1 MRTRVGAWGVVAAAV
16 VAGLLFAPVFSLGA
30 LILPLAGV
38 AVVAVLAD
46 ELVTRKPSVATWRP
60 ALVLVAGLVVV
71 FEVVVARGVPGLGDF
86 AVFGDGVL
94 NGWRAALE
102 STWPARPEPRLV
114 LFVPV
119 LVLLACVLGLELLRR
134 NGPLLALLP
143 SAGVL
148 VLAQAFVA
156 MKGADAVAWALAYG
170 AVAGLVLGSAVLSRT
185 TLRATAAAATAVA
198 LVAAG
203 VLLPAL
209 GTPMSLHDEQKPP
222 ELPAALVNPLDEM
235 GGRLA
240 DPEQA
245 VFRVRSQ
252 AEVDRWTLAVF
263 DRFDGVTWYRDNG
276 FRALGAELPA
286 DPAVTVPTRLAHA
299 TIIRDAAAPL
309 WLPTQ
314 SRTAAVT
321 GLAPAVDPETG
332 VLITAA
338 TTGTYELR
346 WRAPQTRPEDY
357 ASYSLD
363 AQSAGLSD
371 VPEGLDA
378 LAKDAVGDAGPSFAS
393 ALVMEKWFQD
403 NYKVAEGDDLP
414 TGRAYP
420 QLLHFLTA
428 AKRGTTEQFASAYV
442 VLARLRG
449 IPARLAVGFRDR
461 GAEALDG
468 DGHRVVRN
476 KDAFAWP
483 EIAVAGV
490 GWVPL
495 DPSGTV
501 AAVKQDAAKPKPP
514 EQQKIPDA
522 SDTIKQ
528 DQVQSTTPALPTP
541 PAPESTDWWLIT
553 AIVLAALLLLAGL
566 AVPLTKVL
574 RRRTRR
580 RGDPRKAVVGAA
592 QEVHD
597 VLREHGLPVTTG
609 MTMREIARETADVLD
624 PRVGHELSEL
634 GGVVDHALWS
644 GRPPDSRHVE
654 RAWQVVGSV
663 RKGVRVLPRKVR
675 LRAAVAPARRR

>member
-1 MRTRVGAWGVVAAAV
+1 MRTRVGAWGVVAAAL
-16 VAGLLFAPVFSLGA
+16 VAGLLFAPVFGLGA
-30 LILPLAGV
+30 LVLPLVCV
-38 AVVAVLAD
+38 AAVAVLAD
-46 ELVTRKPSVATWRP
+46 ELVVRKPSLVAWRP
-60 ALVLVAGLVVV
+60 LFVLLAGLLVV
-71 FEVVVARGVPGLGDF
+71 FEVVVARGLPGLGDLE
-86 AVFGDGVL
+86 VFGDGVL

-114 LFVPV
+114 LFVPL

-134 NGPLLALLP
+134 TGPLLALLP
-143 SAGVL
+143 SAAVL

-156 MKGADAVAWALAYG
+156 MRGADAIAWALAYA
-170 AVAGLVLGSAVLSRT
+170 AVSGLVLGSTVLSRT
-185 TLRATAAAATAVA
+185 TLRATSAAAVVAA
-198 LVAAG
+198 LVAGGA
-203 VLLPAL
+203 LMPAL
-209 GTPMSLHDEQKPP
+209 GTPLSLHDERKPP

-245 VFRVRSQ
+245 VFRVRTQ

-263 DRFDGVTWYRDNG
+263 DRFDGVTWHRDNG

-286 DPAVTVPTRLAHA
+286 DPEITVPTRLAQA
-299 TIIRDAAAPL
+299 TITRDAAAPL

-314 SRTAAVT
+314 QRTAAVH

-332 VLITAA
+332 VLITA
-338 TTGTYELR
+338 TPTGTYDLV
-346 WRAPQTRPEDY
+346 WRAPQTRQEDY
-357 ASYSLD
+357 ASYSL
-363 AQSAGLSD
+363 AARSADLND
-371 VPEGLDA
+371 VPEGLGA
-378 LAKDAVGDAGPSFAS
+378 LAKDAVADGGPSFAS
-393 ALVMEKWFQD
+393 ALAMEKWFQD
-403 NYKVAEGDDLP
+403 NYQVAEGDDLP

-420 QLLHFLTA
+420 QLLHFLTTS
-428 AKRGTTEQFASAYV
+428 KRGTTEQFASAYV
-442 VLARLRG
+442 VLARLQG

-468 DGHRVVRN
+468 DGNRVVRN

-483 EIAVAGV
+483 EIAVAGA

-501 AAVKQDAAKPKPP
+501 AAVKQDTARPKPP
-514 EQQKIPDA
+514 EQQKIPDT

-528 DQVQSTTPALPTP
+528 DEVPPTAPVQPTTPEPEPT
-541 PAPESTDWWLIT
+541 SWWLI
-553 AIVLAALLLLAGL
+553 AAFVLGVPLVLAGCT
-566 AVPLTKVL
+566 VPVTKVL
-574 RRRTRR
+574 RRRARR

-609 MTMREIARETADVLD
+609 MTMREIARETADILD
-624 PRVGHELSEL
+624 PRVSDELSAL

-644 GRPPDSRHVE
+644 GRPPDSRHAE

>member
-1 MRTRVGAWGVVAAAV
+1 MSTRVGAWGVVAAALI
-16 VAGLLFAPVFSLGA
+16 AGLLFAPVFSLGA

-38 AVVAVLAD
+38 ALVAVLAD
-46 ELVTRKPSVATWRP
+46 ELVMRKPSLVTWRP
-60 ALVLVAGLVVV
+60 VFVLAAGLVVV
-71 FEVVVARGVPGLGDF
+71 LEVVVARGVPGFGDF

-102 STWPARPEPRLV
+102 STWPARPEPRLI

-119 LVLLACVLGLELLRR
+119 LVLLACTLGLELLRR
-134 NGPLLALLP
+134 NDPLVALLP
-143 SAGVL
+143 SVAVL
-148 VLAQAFVA
+148 LLAQAFVA
-156 MKGADAVAWALAYG
+156 MRGADAVAWALAYG
-170 AVAGLVLGSAVLSRT
+170 VVAGLVLGSAVLSRT
-185 TLRATAAAATAVA
+185 TLRATSAAAVAVA
-198 LVAAG
+198 LVAGG
-203 VLLPAL
+203 VMMPAL
-209 GTPMSLHDEQKPP
+209 GTPLSLHDEQKPP

-245 VFRVRSQ
+245 VFRVRTQ

-263 DRFDGVTWYRDNG
+263 DRFDGVTWYRDSG

-286 DPAVTVPTRLAHA
+286 DPAVTVPTRLAQA
-299 TIIRDAAAPL
+299 TVIRDAAAPL

-321 GLAPAVDPETG
+321 GLDPAVDPETG

-338 TTGTYELR
+338 ATGTYDLV

-357 ASYSLD
+357 PSYSLG

-371 VPEGLDA
+371 VPDGLGA
-378 LAKDAVGDAGPSFAS
+378 LAKDAAGDTGPSFAS

-420 QLLHFLTA
+420 QLLHFLTGS
-428 AKRGTTEQFASAYV
+428 KRGTTEQFASAYV
-442 VLARLRG
+442 VLARLQG

-468 DGHRVVRN
+468 DGNRVVRN

-501 AAVKQDAAKPKPP
+501 AAVKQDTARPKPP

-522 SDTIKQ
+522 SDTIEENQ
-528 DQVQSTTPALPTP
+528 AQPATP
-541 PAPESTDWWLIT
+541 PLPLPPASESANWWLIA
-553 AIVLAALLLLAGL
+553 AIVLVVLLLLAGL

-574 RRRTRR
+574 RRRARR
-580 RGDPRKAVVGAA
+580 KGDPRRAVVGAA

-597 VLREHGLPVTTG
+597 VLREHGFPVTTG
-609 MTMREIARETADVLD
+609 MTMREIARETAAVLE
-624 PRVGHELSEL
+624 PRVGAELSEL
-634 GGVVDHALWS
+634 GGVVDQALWS
-644 GRPPDSRHVE
+644 GRPADSRHVE
-654 RAWQVVGSV
+654 RAWQVVDSV

-675 LRAAVAPARRR
+675 IRAAVAPTRIR